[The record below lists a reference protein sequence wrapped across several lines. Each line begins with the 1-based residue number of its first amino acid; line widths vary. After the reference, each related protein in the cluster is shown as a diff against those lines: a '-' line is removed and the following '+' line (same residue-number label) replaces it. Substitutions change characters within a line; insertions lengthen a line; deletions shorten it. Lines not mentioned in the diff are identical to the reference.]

1 MSLMRRIISL
11 ACGKTGRAMTKVG
24 TLLSKMGE
32 FLCVSAWRLHEKG
45 WKSAF
50 IYLRWF
56 FNVHFVAYLNAHTR
70 STRVECPCCGWKG
83 FDFRP
88 LDGISFW
95 VPRNICPNCLAFDR
109 HRGFQIYARRHN
121 RHLLE
126 MSGYLLNYAPES
138 YLRNLLS
145 ANQGVEYI
153 SSDLDTER
161 LREPRGRA
169 FKSDILHIPLPDN
182 SVDAEVCFHLLEH
195 LQDDRAGIRELHRV
209 LKPGGVAY
217 IMVPI
222 NLRLTE
228 TEYFGRPHPEVFG
241 HWWAPA
247 RDYVERFRDFDCQE
261 VEPKDY
267 LTREEAF
274 RYGVPPQEII
284 YRCVK
289 RR

>member
-1 MSLMRRIISL
+1 MSVARKIISL
-11 ACGKTGRAMTKVG
+11 ACTKTGGATQKVG
-24 TLLSKMGE
+24 TLFHMIGE
-32 FLCVSAWRLHEKG
+32 VLRVFAWRLQEKG
-45 WKSAF
+45 WKSAY
-50 IYLRWF
+50 IYLRCT
-56 FNVHFVAYLNAHTR
+56 FNARYVTYLNTHTK

-83 FDFRP
+83 FDFIP
-88 LDGISFW
+88 LDGFSFW
-95 VPRNICPNCLAFDR
+95 VPRNICPNCLAYDR
-109 HRGFQIYARRHN
+109 HRGFQIYVQRHD

-126 MSGYLLNYAPES
+126 MFGYLLNYAPES
-138 YLRNLLS
+138 YLRNIICT
-145 ANQGVEYI
+145 NPKITYV
-153 SSDLDTER
+153 SSDLDPER
-161 LREPRGRA
+161 LREPKGCT
-169 FKSDILHIPLPDN
+169 FMSDILHIPLPDN
-182 SVDAEVCFHLLEH
+182 SVHAEVCFHLLEH
-195 LQDDRAGIRELHRV
+195 LQDDRAGITELRRV
-209 LKPGGVAY
+209 LRPGGVVY

-289 RR
+289 KP